1 MNFTRLFLLSTFS
14 LALLPAQQ
22 AQPGK
27 VINIPAGRGIYYDD
41 PSGLLPLPGTTLV
54 PYHQTSAVEYLSLGR
69 SKKVVEVPGAS
80 AAFAVANARPT
91 FYINGYQ
98 SGTRLYLVHA
108 AEKQDYREVRM
119 EDSHH
124 FSEWASFSHKDLTP
138 LDLEAIA
145 PGLITARPRTDLAPG
160 EYLIVSDVDRDF
172 RMMQLAWEFRVQR
185 P

>member
-1 MNFTRLFLLSTFS
+1 MNCTRLIVLSAFS
-14 LALLPAQQ
+14 LTLLTAQ
-22 AQPGK
+22 ANQPGK
-27 VINIPAGRGIYYDD
+27 VINIPVGRGIYYDD
-41 PSGLLPLPGTTLV
+41 PSGLVPLPGTTLV
-54 PYHQTSAVEYLSLGR
+54 PYHQTSLVEYLSIGR

-124 FSEWASFSHKDLTP
+124 FSEWASFSPKDLTA
-138 LDLEAIA
+138 LDLEAVA
-145 PGLITARPRTDLAPG
+145 PGLITARPRVDLAPG
-160 EYLIVSDVDRDF
+160 EYLIVSDLDRDF
-172 RMMQLAWEFRVQR
+172 RMMQLCWEFRVQR